1 MVCSFTQGTD
11 LIRGSAGS
19 KPTLYIQ
26 TLLLESGDRNKST
39 KEQRKIIFFCTTNK
53 KINMLKEQIHKS
65 QNMFCPYVS
74 IFGCNGWAVQAK
86 FLYTP
91 ESLAQEGISKM

>member
-1 MVCSFTQGTD
+1 
-11 LIRGSAGS
+11 
-19 KPTLYIQ
+19 
-26 TLLLESGDRNKST
+26 
-39 KEQRKIIFFCTTNK
+39 
-53 KINMLKEQIHKS
+53 MLKEQIHKS